1 MQDFVFPYRCVDDS
15 IEGTALKR
23 WLESIKAASR
33 ALKMN
38 IGKVPFYKRD
48 MKECGFVDVEEK
60 QVAWPIGSWPK
71 EEKMKV
77 LGAWC
82 KQDVLEGLQAWS
94 MAALT
99 RGLGM
104 KPEEVELLLM
114 EVRNDINS
122 RKLHV
127 YIPM

>member
-15 IEGTALKR
+15 LKGTAFER
-23 WLESIKAASR
+23 WLESLKAACV

-38 IGKVPFYKRD
+38 IGKVPGYKKD
-48 MKECGFVDVEEK
+48 MEECGFVDIEEK
-60 QVAWPIGSWPK
+60 QVAWPIGSWPRN
-71 EEKMKV
+71 EKMKV
-77 LGAWC
+77 LGVWC
-82 KQDVLEGLQAWS
+82 KRDVLEGLQAWS

-104 KPEEVELLLM
+104 KREEVELLLM

-122 RKLHV
+122 RK
-127 YIPM
+127 

>member
-15 IEGTALKR
+15 LKGTVFER
-23 WLESIKAASR
+23 WLESIKAASV
-33 ALKMN
+33 ALKLN
-38 IGKVPFYKRD
+38 IGRVPGYKKD
-48 MKECGFVDVEEK
+48 MEECGFIDVGEK
-60 QVAWPIGSWPK
+60 PVAWPIGTWQRND
-71 EEKMKV
+71 KMKV

-104 KPEEVELLLM
+104 KREEVELLLM
-114 EVRNDINS
+114 EM
-122 RKLHV
+122 K
-127 YIPM
+127 